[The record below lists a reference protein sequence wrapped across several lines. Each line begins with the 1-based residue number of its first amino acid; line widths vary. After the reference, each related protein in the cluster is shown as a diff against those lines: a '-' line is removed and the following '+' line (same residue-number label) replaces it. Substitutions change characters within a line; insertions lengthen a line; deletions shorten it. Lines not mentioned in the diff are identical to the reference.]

1 MAFRKPF
8 LLAFAVTLGIFG
20 ATAAIAW
27 TGPSAS
33 PPSGNASAP
42 LNTSSAGQV
51 KVGGLQLNTGGA
63 ATGLLVNGNVG
74 IGNTDPAQRLDVSG
88 YVAVRSI
95 NNEGGTIQ
103 LQGHNGVNV
112 WLENTLGRFRLLN
125 SPWNLETF
133 SVDQVG
139 NTTIQ
144 GTLDAKGPAANWAGI
159 FRPAGPYGLAVIA
172 NNSGCY
178 SYVAY
183 SSYGL
188 YSNCTVL
195 ATAFYYSSDERLKKN
210 IMEIADSAALKDVLA
225 LQPVT
230 YDWKN
235 PASGAGTQLGFIAQQ
250 VEKVVPELVTTNAST
265 TFKAVDYAK
274 VTPLLVGAV
283 QAQQAQIDA
292 QQKEI
297 DELKAEIRALKA
309 GK

>member
-1 MAFRKPF
+1 MTFRKPF
-8 LLAFAVTLGIFG
+8 LLSFAVTLGIFG

-27 TGPSAS
+27 TGPTAA
-33 PPSGNASAP
+33 PPGNNATAP
-42 LNTSSAGQV
+42 LNTSATGQV

-63 ATGLLVNGNVG
+63 ATGLLVQGNVG
-74 IGNTDPAQRLDVSG
+74 IGNTNPGQKLDVSG
-88 YVAVRSI
+88 YIAVRSI
-95 NNEGGTIQ
+95 NGEGGTIQ
-103 LQGHNGVNV
+103 LQGNNGTTV
-112 WLENTLGRFRLLN
+112 WVENINGTFRLIN
-125 SPWNLETF
+125 SPWTAGIF
-133 SVDQVG
+133 QVDQAG
-139 NTTIQ
+139 NTTLQ
-144 GTLDAKGPAANWAGI
+144 GLLDAKGPVNNWAGI
-159 FRPAGPYGLAVIA
+159 FRPAGPYGLVVTA

-274 VTPLLVGAV
+274 VAPLLVGAV

-297 DELKAEIRALKA
+297 DDLKAEVRALRA